1 MSNNTLPDNITGIEM
16 NTKFHTQ
23 DLSKHTFLITG
34 GSGFIGSN
42 IVEYLINNN
51 AGKVRVLDNLLTS
64 SRINIDK
71 FIGLPNFEFIEG
83 DIRDLATCH
92 KACEGIQF
100 VSHQAALGSVPRSVK
115 DPIATHSINATGFL
129 NMLVAARDAKVE
141 QFVYASS
148 SSVYGDHPV
157 LPKIESETGNP
168 LSPYAVS
175 KKTNELY
182 ASVFASTYKMRI
194 IGLRYFNVFGPNQS
208 PEGAYAA
215 VIPLFMQA
223 VIDHNSPVIDGDGEQ
238 TRDFTYVE
246 NAVQANIRA
255 MLTKNEAALNQ
266 VYNVAVGER
275 ISVNQLFALIAKLTN
290 SDLKPTHRETRPGD
304 IRDSLANINKAKEFL
319 SYEPTVRAEEGL
331 KRTFA
336 WFRTS
341 GVNSK

>member
-1 MSNNTLPDNITGIEM
+1 MT
-16 NTKFHTQ
+16 TKFHTN
-23 DLSKHTFLITG
+23 DLSKYSFLITG

-51 AGKVRVLDNLLTS
+51 ARHVRVLDNLLTS
-64 SRINIDK
+64 SRVNIEK
-71 FIGLPNFEFIEG
+71 FIAHPNFEFIEG
-83 DIRDLATCH
+83 DIRDIETCH
-92 KACEGIQF
+92 RVCKGIDY

-115 DPIATHSINATGFL
+115 DPIATHSINSTGFL
-129 NMLVAARDAKVE
+129 NILVAARDAQVK
-141 QFVYASS
+141 QFVYASP

-182 ASVFASTYKMRI
+182 ANVFASTYGMKI

-208 PEGAYAA
+208 PSGAYAA

-223 VIDHNSPVIDGDGEQ
+223 VLDHKAPMIDGDGEQ

-255 MLTKNEAALNQ
+255 MLTKNSSALNQ

-275 ISVNQLFALIAKLTN
+275 ISVNQLYAMIAQLVN
-290 SDLKPTHRETRPGD
+290 SDLKPIHRQTRPGD
-304 IRDSLANINKAKEFL
+304 IRDSLADISKAQNLLEYQPEIK
-319 SYEPTVRAEEGL
+319 AAEGL
-331 KRTFA
+331 KYTFE
-336 WFRTS
+336 WFRNNIINT
-341 GVNSK
+341 K